1 MSGIS
6 YAGEY
11 EILELSIHS
20 SSGNIFPL
28 EPKTLTINLYESIF
42 NNTITGDILI
52 LDTDN
57 LVMNLP
63 IIGQEYLSFKIKT
76 PTLEKEEIDY
86 TKHLMSVYKVG
97 SRIPNQKSEAVIL
110 HFCSPEMLSSKRTRV
125 SKSYTDTV
133 DNIVLDLLESPKFA
147 NTSKNIFIEGTKGI
161 HKIVSPNKTPY
172 GLISDLSVNSI
183 SSVNNSPN
191 YVFFENTKGIHFRT
205 LESLYSQP
213 SVGDFMLSDSADVD
227 FSEGGVMNVNEGL
240 KGIKSYQI
248 SGNNDTIKNI
258 ESGMLASKT
267 IEYDIFQKRY
277 DVQYH
282 NYFDD
287 FNEQKRVSGNNPL
300 YNEVSVD
307 SNQKTMGE
315 YIDAKIFLHPTSK
328 NVAGNDAQHDG
339 SYKPNNL
346 TKTIQSRIAKEME
359 LTSGIKVIMAING
372 TTTLHIG
379 AIIDI
384 QVPIVG
390 KNHSDDEY
398 DLYNSGKFLI
408 TKLRHIF
415 TKSGDQSK
423 HEIIMT
429 AIKDSINIEL
439 PKNSKQATPINSGCD
454 ITFV

>member
-1 MSGIS
+1 
-6 YAGEY
+6 
-11 EILELSIHS
+11 
-20 SSGNIFPL
+20 
-28 EPKTLTINLYESIF
+28 
-42 NNTITGDILI
+42 
-52 LDTDN
+52 
-57 LVMNLP
+57 
-63 IIGQEYLSFKIKT
+63 
-76 PTLEKEEIDY
+76 
-86 TKHLMSVYKVG
+86 
-97 SRIPNQKSEAVIL
+97 
-110 HFCSPEMLSSKRTRV
+110 
-125 SKSYTDTV
+125 
-133 DNIVLDLLESPKFA
+133 
-147 NTSKNIFIEGTKGI
+147 
-161 HKIVSPNKTPY
+161 
-172 GLISDLSVNSI
+172 
-183 SSVNNSPN
+183 
-191 YVFFENTKGIHFRT
+191 
-205 LESLYSQP
+205 
-213 SVGDFMLSDSADVD
+213 MLSDSADVD
-227 FSEGGVMNVNEGL
+227 FSEGGVMNVKEGL

-248 SGNNDTIKNI
+248 SGNNDTMINI

-277 DVQYH
+277 DVQHH

-359 LTSGIKVIMAING
+359 LTSGIKVTMAING

-379 AIIDI
+379 EIIDI

-390 KNHSDDEY
+390 KNHSDDEF

-408 TKLRHIF
+408 TKLRHVF
-415 TKSGDQSK
+415 TKLGDQSK

-429 AIKDSINIEL
+429 AIKDSLDKEL
-439 PKNSKQATPINSGCD
+439 PINSKQATPTNSGCD

>member
-1 MSGIS
+1 MSELN

-11 EILELSIHS
+11 DLLELNLHS
-20 SSGNIFPL
+20 SSGNVVNL
-28 EPKTLTINLYESIF
+28 ENSYREINLFENMFS
-42 NNTITGDILI
+42 NTITGTILVLDI
-52 LDTDN
+52 DN
-57 LVMNLP
+57 IIMNLP
-63 IIGQEYLSFKIKT
+63 IVGQEYLSFKIQT
-76 PTLEKEEIDY
+76 PTLEDHAIDY
-86 TKHLMSVYKVG
+86 TKHLMSVYKIDT
-97 SRIPNQKSEAVIL
+97 RLPNKNAEAFML
-110 HFCSPEMLSSKRTRV
+110 HFCSPELLKNKRIRL
-125 SKSYTDTV
+125 SKSYTESTDK
-133 DNIVLDLLESPKFA
+133 IVTDILQNEKSI
-147 NTSKNIFIEGTKGI
+147 NTGKSLFIEKCKGI
-161 HKIVSPNKTPY
+161 KKIISPNKTPY
-172 GLISDLSVNSI
+172 GLISDLATDAISAVND
-183 SSVNNSPN
+183 SPN

-205 LESLYSQP
+205 LESLYSEP
-213 SVGDFMLSDSADVD
+213 SIGEFMSSDNGAVD
-227 FSEGGVMNVNEGL
+227 IQKGGVMDVHNKL
-240 KGIKSYQI
+240 KQVLQYTI
-248 SGNNDTIKNI
+248 SSNNDTMKSI

-277 DVQYH
+277 DVQHH

-287 FNEQKRVSGNNPL
+287 FNKQKRVSGTNPL
-300 YNEVSVD
+300 YNEVPVD
-307 SNQKTMGE
+307 NNQKTMGE
-315 YIDAKIFLHPTSK
+315 YFDAKIFLHPTSK
-328 NVAGNDAQHDG
+328 NIAGNDAQHDG
-339 SYKPNNL
+339 SFEPNNL
-346 TKTIQSRIAKEME
+346 AKTIQSRIAKEME

-423 HEIIMT
+423 HEIMMT
-429 AIKDSINIEL
+429 AIKDSISIEL